1 MDGCISSPDGTLDW
15 LDSVPNPEGDD
26 LGFSQ
31 FMQRVDAIVMGRITF
46 ETVLGFGLG
55 WHYPIPGIVLSS
67 TLDSAPEEFAKHVQ
81 FANGSPSEIV
91 QLAKRQGFENLY
103 IDGGKTI
110 QRFLQEGLIDELVI
124 TEIPILL
131 GGGDRLF
138 GTLEEQLTFDLVD
151 TEILLDQLVKKHY
164 RRKRD

>member
-1 MDGCISSPDGTLDW
+1 
-15 LDSVPNPEGDD
+15 
-26 LGFSQ
+26 
-31 FMQRVDAIVMGRITF
+31 MQRVDAIVMGRITF

-55 WHYPIPGIVLSS
+55 WHYPKPGIVFSS
-67 TLDSAPEEFAKHVQ
+67 TLDSTPEEFAEHVQ
-81 FANGSPSEIV
+81 FANGSPREIV

-131 GGGDRLF
+131 GDGDRLF
-138 GTLEEQLTFDLVD
+138 GTLEEQLTFDLVG

-164 RRKRD
+164 RSRRD